1 LVLDEADQMLDMG
14 FVNDVK
20 KIKAYKKQTNYFLC
34 NNANCNSGTG
44 EITNQKQ

>member
-20 KIKAYKKQTNYFLC
+20 KIVKLNQKNRQTLFSLQQC
-34 NNANCNSGTG
+34 QLQLGTG
-44 EITNQKQ
+44 